1 MCGTPRT
8 VVRRGFGPGWCY
20 PYVDMQRL
28 LIVAAAAVVAGGLFL
43 ALRPNDDD
51 DGTTA
56 TGTTTTTATT
66 TPTITEPSVPPPP
79 RPPSPPPPA
88 QVRIVVRDGQPV
100 GGVRRVTVGKGR
112 RVVLMVTSDVA
123 DHVHLHGYNVMR
135 DVAPGM
141 PARLAFRATIVGTV
155 EVELEDR
162 GLRLA
167 TITTQP

>member
-43 ALRPNDDD
+43 ALRPDDD
-51 DGTTA
+51 DTTA
-56 TGTTTTTATT
+56 TGTTTTATT
-66 TPTITEPSVPPPP
+66 TMTPTVTEPSVPPPP

-112 RVVLMVTSDVA
+112 RVVLNVTSDVA

-162 GLRLA
+162 RLRLA